1 MILLRKHFN
10 VTRYPQGNHD
20 GSPRMKKPYN
30 VYAQHCPARMILD
43 RVADKWTLLILNILV
58 ERPMR
63 FNQLKRD
70 VEGISQKVLSQ
81 TLKNLVRDGFVERN
95 VFPSVPVTVEY
106 SSTPLGKTLAKPI
119 AELTYWAEQN
129 MERVLSSQ
137 KKFDESLR
145 EADEPLS
152 R

>member
-1 MILLRKHFN
+1 MNK
-10 VTRYPQGNHD
+10 RYD
-20 GSPRMKKPYN
+20 
-30 VYAQHCPARMILD
+30 VYAQHCPTRMILD

-81 TLKNLVRDGFVERN
+81 TLKNLVRDGFVERT
-95 VFPSVPVTVEY
+95 VFPTIPVTVEY
-106 SSTPLGKTLAKPI
+106 ASTVMGKTLAKPI

-129 MERVLSSQ
+129 MDNVLLSQ
-137 KKFDESLR
+137 QKFDAS
-145 EADEPLS
+145 ANSAAEPL
-152 R
+152 

>member
-1 MILLRKHFN
+1 MSK
-10 VTRYPQGNHD
+10 RYD
-20 GSPRMKKPYN
+20 
-30 VYAQHCPARMILD
+30 VYAQHCPTRMILD

-81 TLKNLVRDGFVERN
+81 TLKNLVRDGFVERT
-95 VFPSVPVTVEY
+95 VFPTVPVTVEY
-106 SSTPLGKTLAKPI
+106 ASTQMGKTLAKPI

-129 MERVLSSQ
+129 MDNVLLSQ
-137 KKFDESLR
+137 KKFDAAANSAVEL
-145 EADEPLS
+145 L
-152 R
+152 

>member
-1 MILLRKHFN
+1 
-10 VTRYPQGNHD
+10 
-20 GSPRMKKPYN
+20 MKKPYD

-81 TLKNLVRDGFVERN
+81 TLKNLVR
-95 VFPSVPVTVEY
+95 
-106 SSTPLGKTLAKPI
+106 
-119 AELTYWAEQN
+119 EL
-129 MERVLSSQ
+129 
-137 KKFDESLR
+137 DE
-145 EADEPLS
+145 AIS

>member
-1 MILLRKHFN
+1 MNK
-10 VTRYPQGNHD
+10 RYD
-20 GSPRMKKPYN
+20 
-30 VYAQHCPARMILD
+30 VYAKHCPTRMILD

-81 TLKNLVRDGFVERN
+81 TLKNLVRDGFVERT
-95 VFPSVPVTVEY
+95 VFPTIPVTVEY
-106 SSTPLGKTLAKPI
+106 ASTVMGKTLAKPI

-129 MERVLSSQ
+129 MDNVLLSQ
-137 KKFDESLR
+137 QKFDAS
-145 EADEPLS
+145 ANSAAEPL
-152 R
+152 

>member
-1 MILLRKHFN
+1 
-10 VTRYPQGNHD
+10 
-20 GSPRMKKPYN
+20 
-30 VYAQHCPARMILD
+30 MILD

-81 TLKNLVRDGFVERN
+81 TLKNLVRDGFVERT
-95 VFPSVPVTVEY
+95 VFPTIPVTVEY
-106 SSTPLGKTLAKPI
+106 ASTVMGKTLAKPI

-129 MERVLSSQ
+129 MDNVLLSQ
-137 KKFDESLR
+137 QKFDAS
-145 EADEPLS
+145 ANSAAEPL
-152 R
+152 

>member
-1 MILLRKHFN
+1 MNK
-10 VTRYPQGNHD
+10 RYD
-20 GSPRMKKPYN
+20 
-30 VYAQHCPARMILD
+30 VYAQHCPTRMILD

-81 TLKNLVRDGFVERN
+81 TLKNLVRDGFVERT
-95 VFPSVPVTVEY
+95 VFPTIPVTVEY
-106 SSTPLGKTLAKPI
+106 ASTQMGKTLAKPI

-129 MERVLSSQ
+129 MDNVLLSQ
-137 KKFDESLR
+137 QKFDAS
-145 EADEPLS
+145 ANSTVEPL
-152 R
+152 

>member
-1 MILLRKHFN
+1 
-10 VTRYPQGNHD
+10 
-20 GSPRMKKPYN
+20 MKKPYN

-81 TLKNLVRDGFVERN
+81 TLKNLVRDGFVERR

-106 SSTPLGKTLAKPI
+106 SSTALGKTLAKPI

-129 MERVLSSQ
+129 MDRVLLSQ
-137 KKFDESLR
+137 KKFDESSR
-145 EADEPLS
+145 ELDDAIS

>member
-1 MILLRKHFN
+1 MNK
-10 VTRYPQGNHD
+10 RYD
-20 GSPRMKKPYN
+20 
-30 VYAQHCPARMILD
+30 VYAQHCPTRMILD

-81 TLKNLVRDGFVERN
+81 TLKNLVRDGFVERT
-95 VFPSVPVTVEY
+95 VFPTIPVTVEY
-106 SSTPLGKTLAKPI
+106 ASTVMGKTLAKPI

-129 MERVLSSQ
+129 MDNVLLSQ
-137 KKFDESLR
+137 QKFDAS
-145 EADEPLS
+145 ANSASEPL
-152 R
+152 